1 MDDDQEN
8 FYIDDDISS
17 FMFAKDETESSS
29 TPIIKLEPPKPDTN
43 NEIKIV
49 SSDDE
54 IQVTKFLNN
63 TDVEMISKPTT
74 GTYIKTTS
82 VKNRRLK
89 NVIDHPYNRKQDVIS
104 LNRPSARRRINK
116 LKDNFKT
123 LIDSFRKKDAAP
135 SQKSKVEFIKQT
147 PSQPRKRLKRN
158 LLCE

>member
-1 MDDDQEN
+1 
-8 FYIDDDISS
+8 
-17 FMFAKDETESSS
+17 MFAKDETDSSS

-43 NEIKIV
+43 NQIEIV

-82 VKNRRLK
+82 VKNRRRK

-116 LKDNFKT
+116 LKDDSKT
-123 LIDSFRKKDAAP
+123 LIDRLRKKDAAP
-135 SQKSKVEFIKQT
+135 AQKSEVEFINKH
-147 PSQPRKRLKRN
+147 LHN
-158 LLCE
+158 LGKD